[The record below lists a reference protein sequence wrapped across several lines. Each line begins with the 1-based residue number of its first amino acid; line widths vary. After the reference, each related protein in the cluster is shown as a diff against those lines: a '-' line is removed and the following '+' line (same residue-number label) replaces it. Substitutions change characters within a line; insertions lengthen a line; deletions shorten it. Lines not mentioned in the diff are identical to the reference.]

1 MKKILEKIS
10 IIFISIMLIAVISNA
25 SYEDV
30 IMSVVKEPVATIKF
44 GENSYIERKV
54 VSKDLAKKEITIQLK
69 VTNEEKAI
77 KPSGELMLIID
88 NSLSMTEKA
97 NGDTKTREEL
107 VINSAKSLIKTLLTD
122 NETLKIGAVS
132 FSTSSEQ
139 KKEATTEDAKLVSEL
154 TDNQDELLKKID
166 NIKYDGP
173 RTDLESGIEL
183 AKKYFTKEN
192 TNKYIIVL
200 TDGVPNVS
208 LGENLPYYSDAVIE
222 NTKKSL
228 KSLSTIVGENVYIM
242 LTGIDNGD
250 LYPYDGT
257 SAGQYETYKDKITK
271 RTFNEI
277 INEIFGTGTNP
288 TIGKFYYITDK
299 DIEETIT
306 KKIYSDLLGKAYTF
320 KNIKVTDYFS
330 KEIVENFDFSYVL
343 RPTIGTISDKIEVPS
358 NSITWQIPELEAGT
372 TVITQ
377 YKLKL
382 KENYSPEILDKILDT
397 NPKLDITYDNKEGKS
412 ETKTT
417 DVTPQIKLQ
426 EPKKEENIAPIPIPK
441 AGNKNSVVF
450 AVTLGVALVGVFYIK
465 YNKYK
470 DI

>member
-1 MKKILEKIS
+1 
-10 IIFISIMLIAVISNA
+10 
-25 SYEDV
+25 
-30 IMSVVKEPVATIKF
+30 
-44 GENSYIERKV
+44 
-54 VSKDLAKKEITIQLK
+54 
-69 VTNEEKAI
+69 
-77 KPSGELMLIID
+77 
-88 NSLSMTEKA
+88 
-97 NGDTKTREEL
+97 
-107 VINSAKSLIKTLLTD
+107 
-122 NETLKIGAVS
+122 
-132 FSTSSEQ
+132 
-139 KKEATTEDAKLVSEL
+139 
-154 TDNQDELLKKID
+154 
-166 NIKYDGP
+166 
-173 RTDLESGIEL
+173 
-183 AKKYFTKEN
+183 
-192 TNKYIIVL
+192 
-200 TDGVPNVS
+200 
-208 LGENLPYYSDAVIE
+208 
-222 NTKKSL
+222 
-228 KSLSTIVGENVYIM
+228 M